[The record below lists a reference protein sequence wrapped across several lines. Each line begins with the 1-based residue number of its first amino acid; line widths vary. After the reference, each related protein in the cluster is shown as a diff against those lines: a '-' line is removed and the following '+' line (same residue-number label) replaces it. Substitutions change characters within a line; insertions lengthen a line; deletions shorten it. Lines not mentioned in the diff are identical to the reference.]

1 MRKNSSMSIG
11 SIGIQTIL
19 PKTGTPQQ
27 PQQQLP
33 ANENDRDADDSAAA
47 QAAPPPP
54 PAGMGTMIDKTA

>member
-1 MRKNSSMSIG
+1 MRKNSSMSVG

-19 PKTGTPQQ
+19 PRTGTPQEP
-27 PQQQLP
+27 PQQPP
-33 ANENDRDADDSAAA
+33 ANENDRDADDRAAA